1 MDNYIKTALRAT
13 GEAWTVFKTS
23 ASTGQNPKL
32 AFQQLR
38 EKYKGTDVEGC
49 VTDYTK
55 ICEEELPNI
64 KNAETYLDYGWPVIK
79 ATDYM
84 AYKLTGNRRPNET
97 TLFARRT
104 ALAALVLGEVTEYQ
118 GRFLPDIVNGLLAVC
133 EETYWGYIAEL
144 PALRSFAPAAHPQK
158 LFCQKTFSIRKY
170 KEFFLWLI

>member
-38 EKYKGTDVEGC
+38 DKYKGTDVEGY

-64 KNAETYLDYGWPVIK
+64 KNAETYMAQAKDVGNKVFQVFKANAKKVFTETMSDDDWNRIIKMSSDIGYSNWDSEVKEYAKRYSALIVWELDRQYQRLHKIK
-79 ATDYM
+79 EDWW
-84 AYKLTGNRRPNET
+84 K
-97 TLFARRT
+97 F
-104 ALAALVLGEVTEYQ
+104 V
-118 GRFLPDIVNGLLAVC
+118 
-133 EETYWGYIAEL
+133 
-144 PALRSFAPAAHPQK
+144 
-158 LFCQKTFSIRKY
+158 
-170 KEFFLWLI
+170 

>member
-38 EKYKGTDVEGC
+38 DKYKGTDVEGY

-64 KNAETYLDYGWPVIK
+64 KDAETYMAQAKDVGNKVFQVFKANAKKVFTETMTDDDWNRIIKMASDIGYSNWDSEVKEYAKRYSALIVWELDRQYRRLHKIK
-79 ATDYM
+79 ED
-84 AYKLTGNRRPNET
+84 
-97 TLFARRT
+97 
-104 ALAALVLGEVTEYQ
+104 
-118 GRFLPDIVNGLLAVC
+118 
-133 EETYWGYIAEL
+133 WW
-144 PALRSFAPAAHPQK
+144 
-158 LFCQKTFSIRKY
+158 KY
-170 KEFFLWLI
+170 V

>member
-38 EKYKGTDVEGC
+38 DKYKGTDVEGY

-64 KNAETYLDYGWPVIK
+64 KNAES
-79 ATDYM
+79 YM
-84 AYKLTGNRRPNET
+84 AQAKDVGNKVFQVFKANAKKVFTET
-97 TLFARRT
+97 MTDDDWNRIIKMASDIGYSNWDSEVKEYAKRYS
-104 ALAALVLGEVTEYQ
+104 ALIVWELDRQYQ
-118 GRFLPDIVNGLLAVC
+118 RLHHIKED
-133 EETYWGYIAEL
+133 WW
-144 PALRSFAPAAHPQK
+144 
-158 LFCQKTFSIRKY
+158 KY
-170 KEFFLWLI
+170 V